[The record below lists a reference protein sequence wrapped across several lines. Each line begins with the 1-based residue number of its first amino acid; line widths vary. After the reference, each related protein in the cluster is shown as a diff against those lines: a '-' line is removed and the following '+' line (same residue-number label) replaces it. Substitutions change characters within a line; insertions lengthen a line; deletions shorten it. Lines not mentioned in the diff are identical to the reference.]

1 MLSKTQIR
9 YLKSLSNTLDHKYQ
23 IGKYE
28 ITDTVVDMLSHA
40 LDKHELIKI
49 SVNQSVMEQRN
60 EYAEE
65 LVNAL
70 HAELIQIV
78 GGVITLYRKNLKDP
92 KIKLTRLKRKYYYL
106 EDLLILFIML
116 ILNLLCKHITN

>member
-1 MLSKTQIR
+1 MLNKNQIK
-9 YLKSLSNTLDHKYQ
+9 YLKSLSNTLEHKYQ

-28 ITDTVVDMLSHA
+28 ITDTVIDMLSHA

-92 KIKLTRLKRKYYYL
+92 KIKLPR
-106 EDLLILFIML
+106 
-116 ILNLLCKHITN
+116 

>member
-1 MLSKTQIR
+1 
-9 YLKSLSNTLDHKYQ
+9 
-23 IGKYE
+23 
-28 ITDTVVDMLSHA
+28 MLSHA

-49 SVNQSVMEQRN
+49 SVNQSVMEQKN

-78 GGVITLYRKNLKDP
+78 GGVITLYRKNLKEP
-92 KIKLTRLKRKYYYL
+92 KIQLPR
-106 EDLLILFIML
+106 
-116 ILNLLCKHITN
+116 

>member
-9 YLKSLSNTLDHKYQ
+9 YLKSLSNTLD
-23 IGKYE
+23 E
-28 ITDTVVDMLSHA
+28 ITDTVVNMLSHA

-92 KIKLTRLKRKYYYL
+92 KIKLPR
-106 EDLLILFIML
+106 
-116 ILNLLCKHITN
+116 